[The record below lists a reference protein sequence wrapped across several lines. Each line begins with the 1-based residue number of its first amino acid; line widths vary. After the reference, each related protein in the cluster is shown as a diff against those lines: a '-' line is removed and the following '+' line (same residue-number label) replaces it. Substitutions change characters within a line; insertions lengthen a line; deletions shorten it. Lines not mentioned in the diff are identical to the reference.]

1 MIVWGHEDGADV
13 GIERDVENVEDVE
26 QTADVAAAAVDEMV
40 PRTQVKVSETE
51 DVFG

>member
-26 QTADVAAAAVDEMV
+26 QTADVAVDETV